1 LDRETPDLDSL
12 YRDVVLDH
20 YRSPRG
26 REGVANPDVV
36 NQGVNPLCGDEVLVT
51 LKLDSGKIGRV
62 HVHGRGCSISTASG
76 SMMAEALAGKSRE
89 EAERLLAIFRD
100 MMRGTPPPAGADI
113 GDLDALAGVHKFPVR
128 IKCALLPWT
137 TLADALLAYDAGK
150 AKPESHTSTES
161 GGERSSPNAGDDGT
175 SDKRSTPG
183 VGSAGAR

>member
-26 REGVANPDVV
+26 RENLANPDVV
-36 NQGVNPLCGDEVLVT
+36 NQGVNPLCGDEVLVA
-51 LKLDSGKIGRV
+51 LKMDGGRIGKV

-76 SMMAEALAGKSRE
+76 SMMAETLAGKSRE
-89 EAERLLAIFRD
+89 EADRILAIFRD
-100 MMRGTPPPAGADI
+100 LMRGNPPPAGADI

-137 TLADALLAYDAGK
+137 TLADALNAYDSGT
-150 AKPESHTSTES
+150 AKPESHSSTETI
-161 GGERSSPNAGDDGT
+161 AGDGGT
-175 SDKRSTPG
+175 SDKQKLPDIG
-183 VGSAGAR
+183 KAGAR